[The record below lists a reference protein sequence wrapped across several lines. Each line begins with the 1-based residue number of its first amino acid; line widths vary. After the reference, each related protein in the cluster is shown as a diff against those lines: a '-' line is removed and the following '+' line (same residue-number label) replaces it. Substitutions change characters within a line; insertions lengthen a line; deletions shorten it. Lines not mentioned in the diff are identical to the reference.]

1 MRKLG
6 IYGGTFDPIHHAHLI
21 LAREALES
29 LELDRVV
36 FVPAAVSPHKQADES
51 AEAPVR
57 LQMLRAAIADE
68 PGFTI
73 DEQEL
78 QRPPPSF
85 TFDTV
90 SAIRATDSAAELF
103 FLLGQDNVAAL
114 PSWHRFNELRQLVE
128 FVVLE
133 RTAIVTEH
141 PYRTIRRHIDISATQ
156 IRNRVATG
164 ASIRY
169 LVPPA
174 VEEIIHARGIYRE
187 HPKSPKKT

>member
-1 MRKLG
+1 LRKLG
-6 IYGGTFDPIHHAHLI
+6 IYGGTFDPVHNAHLI

-29 LELDRVV
+29 LELEQVI
-36 FVPAAVSPHKQADES
+36 FVPAAVSPHKHSEDAAS
-51 AEAPVR
+51 AAVR
-57 LQMLRAAIADE
+57 LEMLRVGIADE
-68 PGFTI
+68 PGFAI

-90 SAIRATDSAAELF
+90 AAIRAPDATSELF
-103 FLLGQDNVAAL
+103 FLIGHDNVAAL
-114 PSWHRFNELRQLVE
+114 PSWHRFAELRQLVE
-128 FVVLE
+128 FIVLE
-133 RTAIVTEH
+133 RTASVTEH
-141 PYRTIRRHIDISATQ
+141 PYRTIRRHIDISATD

-174 VEEIIHARGIYRE
+174 VEEIIHARGLYRE
-187 HPKSPKKT
+187 HRKSLKKS